1 MGVITQN
8 NFTLKVKVGCS
19 QQKIENF
26 GNDRYLV
33 KVTSTTH
40 DKINLELKE
49 MFSHYFGVPAPRIQI
64 VSGID
69 KNDKK
74 IRIDK

>member
-1 MGVITQN
+1 MAI
-8 NFTLKVKVGCS
+8 LKSEATVRVRPGS
-19 QQKIENF
+19 SVNKIESF

-33 KVTSTTH
+33 KVTSTNH
-40 DKINLELKE
+40 NEINSELKE
-49 MFSHYFGVPAPRIQI
+49 IFSHYFGVPAPRIQI

>member
-8 NFTLKVKVGCS
+8 NFTLKVKIGCS

-33 KVTSTTH
+33 KVTSTNHTE
-40 DKINLELKE
+40 INQELKE
-49 MFSHYFGVPAPRIQI
+49 MFSHYFGVPTPRIKI

-69 KNDKK
+69 ENDKK
-74 IRIDK
+74 IRIER